1 MANLKLPLLDSKTAP
16 EGVRTTLAD
25 VEKKYGFIPN
35 LYRVFAHAP
44 SALDS
49 YLALSDAFQR
59 GTLSPTERNIVL
71 LAVSRENGCQYC
83 VAVHSTVAD
92 MQKDPPHHTD
102 AIRNDVPIDDRKLE
116 ALRRFTQAVVRERG
130 NLDADQ
136 VQAFLDA
143 GYQAHQVLEILVG
156 VTMKTLSNYTNHLAE
171 PPLDQAF
178 AGRAWKPKA

>member
-1 MANLKLPLLDSKTAP
+1 MSTLNLPLLDSKTAS
-16 EGVRTTLAD
+16 EAVRPTLAN

-44 SALDS
+44 IMLDS

-71 LAVSRENGCQYC
+71 LAVSRENECQYC
-83 VAVHSTVAD
+83 MAVHSTVAD
-92 MQKDPPHHTD
+92 MQKDPPHYTD

-116 ALRRFTQAVVRERG
+116 ALRRFAQAVVRERG

-136 VQAFLDA
+136 VQAFLAA
-143 GYQAHQVLEILVG
+143 GYQANQVLEILVG
-156 VTMKTLSNYTNHLAE
+156 VSMKTLSNYTNHLAE
-171 PPLDQAF
+171 TPLDQAF
-178 AGRAWKPKA
+178 TGRAWKPKA